1 MKKILALVIILGLV
15 SCSQAPQ
22 DEESIRQ
29 QISEYKSE
37 INQINSKIK
46 ELENKLE
53 EFDGDERFSVPVSV
67 KMIDYE
73 IFNHYFE
80 VRGTAEAVNESMISP
95 ETSGTIENI
104 YVKEG
109 ERVRKNQLLAKLSTE
124 IIENSIQEVESQLE
138 YAETVYEKQKRLW
151 EKKIGSEMQFL
162 EAKNRRDGLQK
173 NLQTLRSQLD
183 MAMIKSS
190 INGVV
195 DEIDMK
201 VGELA
206 MPGVPMMQVVSLDEL
221 FINADVSET
230 YLASVKEGD
239 TVELSFPVY
248 PDIKMKVPVHR
259 IGNVINPGNRT
270 FKMQLRIS
278 NPGSKLKP
286 NILAVMRI
294 NDFTTPSALIVPS
307 NIIKQ
312 DAKGQYI
319 YVIREENGEKI
330 ARKVYIETG
339 MTYDDKSMVIEGLE
353 LGDEVITKGYTQV
366 SDGAPVSIKG

>member
-1 MKKILALVIILGLV
+1 MKKILALVVILGLV

-37 INQINSKIK
+37 INQINTKIK

-73 IFNHYFE
+73 VFNHYFE

-95 ETSGTIENI
+95 EISGTIENI
-104 YVKEG
+104 YIKEG
-109 ERVRKNQLLAKLSTE
+109 ERVKNNQLLAKLSTE

-138 YAETVYEKQKRLW
+138 YAEVVYQKQKRLW
-151 EKKIGSEMQFL
+151 DKKIGSEMQFL

-173 NLQTLRSQLD
+173 NLRTLRSQLE
-183 MAMIKSS
+183 MAYIKSS

-221 FINADVSET
+221 FINAEVSET

-248 PDIKMKVPVHR
+248 PDIKMKVAVHR
-259 IGNVINPGNRT
+259 IGNVINPANRT
-270 FKMQLRIS
+270 FKMQLRIN

-319 YVIREENGEKI
+319 YVIREENGEKV

-339 MTYDDKSMVIEGLE
+339 MTYDDKSMVIEGLK

-366 SDGAPVSIKG
+366 SDGTPVSIKG

>member
-1 MKKILALVIILGLV
+1 MKKILTLVIILGLI
-15 SCSQAPQ
+15 SCGQTPE

-37 INQINSKIK
+37 INQINKKIN
-46 ELENKLE
+46 ELEDKLD

-73 IFNHYFE
+73 VFNHYFE

-151 EKKIGSEMQFL
+151 DKKIGSEMQFL

-173 NLQTLRSQLD
+173 NLETLKSQLE
-183 MAMIKSS
+183 MAYIKSS

-206 MPGVPMMQVVSLDEL
+206 MPGAPMMQLVSLDEL

-239 TVELSFPVY
+239 SVQLSFPVY
-248 PDIKMKVPVHR
+248 PDLKMKVPVHR
-259 IGNVINPGNRT
+259 IGNVINPANRT
-270 FKMQLRIS
+270 FKMQLKIK
-278 NPGSKLKP
+278 NPGNKLKP

-307 NIIKQ
+307 NVIKQ

-319 YVIREENGEKI
+319 YVIREENSEKV

-339 MTYDDKSMVIEGLE
+339 MTYDDESMVIEGLQ
-353 LGDEVITKGYTQV
+353 LGDEVITRGYTQV

>member
-1 MKKILALVIILGLV
+1 MKKILALVVILGLV

-37 INQINSKIK
+37 INQINTKIK

-53 EFDGDERFSVPVSV
+53 EFDGDERYSVPVSV

-73 IFNHYFE
+73 VFNHYFE

-270 FKMQLRIS
+270 FKMQLRIN

-339 MTYDDKSMVIEGLE
+339 MTYDDKSMVIDGLE